1 MAKKCV
7 SPYSHKEKER
17 ERVTERLGKKWIR
30 QKRVDG
36 FIDVSDF
43 LSPGSVVSQI
53 VLIFLKAENDMNSI
67 SNSAGNI

>member
-1 MAKKCV
+1 LAKKCV

-53 VLIFLKAENDMNSI
+53 ILIFLKPENDMNSI